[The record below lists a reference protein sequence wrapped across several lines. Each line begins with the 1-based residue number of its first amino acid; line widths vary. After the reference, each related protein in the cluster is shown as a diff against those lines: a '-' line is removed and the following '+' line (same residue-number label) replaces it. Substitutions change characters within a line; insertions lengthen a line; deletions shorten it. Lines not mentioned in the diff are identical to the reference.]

1 MWGWYGPI
9 IVARRPVLGARYGL
23 HWNYRMPNGGP
34 CLIIDANWRNIAG
47 IMINT
52 KWGVI
57 WLSVRHCP
65 TWRLG
70 R

>member
-1 MWGWYGPI
+1 
-9 IVARRPVLGARYGL
+9 VLGARYGL
-23 HWNYRMPNGGP
+23 HCNYRMPNGGP